1 MIQYHIPDLEGADL
15 SEGEDET
22 PFRKSWRFETP
33 SAKDPPQSTTRAL
46 QEYAQQPQRRPKD
59 PLHRDP
65 IYDAR
70 MSLDPLL
77 PIAPARVKAL
87 LLPLGRIKASR
98 FASFAE
104 RLQAEHVVQ
113 LRDISADGRPNRNM
127 FSPLAYPDGAML
139 YDLIAHVP
147 PPSHLALS
155 PFDLFREPMAVIAIA
170 DGKELG
176 DVTYSKRQSM
186 NGKGPTPVEKNIRA
200 LYQELE
206 ELRDNYPKALI
217 HRVLIFD
224 YVTPTMEVP
233 IPEGI
238 AAIPPP
244 EDSKRTT
251 MKTVMCDISS
261 LLLAEMTT
269 LGKSYEAMTA
279 IESPGGYSLARQ
291 LSTTSWGPDA
301 TSPTSFTR
309 RNSQFALPQHLQ
321 RSNSA
326 TGVTDRSGARLSL
339 PPVPT
344 QRSPGSSVST
354 PGRPS
359 TPLKSNLSSP
369 PLSAD
374 DLSSASSHRP
384 DSPESHPKPDFVED
398 ASRDRVSVQGFG
410 PGGANDRWRL
420 KGKGRSAIV
429 IGSMYLQAGRWGDS
443 LKELSEGATAARSLN
458 DHVWH
463 GKALELIL
471 MNLLLLGWSGL
482 TFQIPMVC
490 LPTQDKHSSVKPEP
504 ENADETQPRHLRYLQ
519 TLLPELLE
527 RIVGLYSR
535 LSAENV
541 PPLPLAE
548 TVIRF
553 SKILSAVHLNGGKLD
568 QKAFDMIVLG
578 KGLDKDLTTSPRLLI
593 TPTRQHILTLL
604 FGAFPSTAT
613 ELLTTVDRIS
623 ILSGIAAVLGP
634 LGYHRKKAMV
644 TRELVSVLIGGLVE
658 ARTRG
663 AADAGVH
670 PAAGLVAVTAGNA
683 QGTTG
688 AMALDLAEGDI
699 EQGIEAFLEL
709 LCKSYG
715 VVGFDRAKPR
725 RQSLSEGFDDSD
737 DAVIARIR
745 GQMKTRFFGF
755 PDIKLNILR
764 ACINFSEALPDFNGV
779 LKFSSDL
786 MRTAGSGV
794 APGPRRED
802 ASPKI
807 HRDEQVRLV
816 SNISRTSNLVK
827 RLGMSHLT
835 AEFWDEF
842 LVREIKL
849 EPLPSTRIPIP
860 HARSVLPGATTTRA
874 SQDVNPFIYNP
885 FLQEPDETAAA
896 NLVAGEPAKFRVTI
910 QNTYDVEL
918 DIESIRLETDGVDFE
933 AMTESAI
940 IGPYRTQAVRLQGQ
954 AKESGSIKVTGAII
968 KVRGCR
974 ERRFAVFPKHWKPY
988 QEDKIKVKGI
998 ASVSAPMMSGKFHDM
1013 PLEPYNL
1020 DLNVTQPLPLVTA
1033 KSTTLP
1039 QSSVMI
1045 LEGERQIFSVTL
1057 QNQST
1062 TPVDFMLF
1070 SFKDS
1075 TQEPLQAALANRD
1088 ATPAELYEYELILIK
1103 KQALRLPR
1111 TNQNRN
1117 IAPGGEE
1124 TFEFEIL
1131 GKPGLTHATIQIDY
1145 TYLGVPRDE
1154 VTEQFYTRQLSVPLT
1169 VTVNASVELAR
1180 IDVMPMHGLIPQ
1192 PLWER
1197 LGGTKP
1203 VKPDEYC
1210 LLSVDL
1216 RNAWPSQMA
1225 VHIENEDGMA
1235 VEEGILP
1242 GKTSRIIIPVKRVYL
1257 EDPHAA
1263 IPSLNPSKNRQFV
1276 VSTSK
1281 ISPEMERANREAFWY
1296 REKILDCL
1304 KATWR
1309 TTAVPKRNGAVELRN
1324 IRLTSRMIDIVKV
1337 GEVGI
1342 DVSVERPEESESDT
1356 TTAYVDEFMQVRVR
1370 VTNRTSR
1377 PMSTLVRLLPALCHR
1392 SVNIALDYTRKFV
1405 WNGTL
1410 QQLLPELQGGSST
1423 DFVIGVTALC
1433 RGEFELTASV
1443 EEVQIWEDADKRA
1456 DGEQPQGRPRSDT
1469 QTMVDTALGMK
1480 ERRMWHSRRPCI
1492 LTVKDCD

>member
-1 MIQYHIPDLEGADL
+1 
-15 SEGEDET
+15 
-22 PFRKSWRFETP
+22 
-33 SAKDPPQSTTRAL
+33 
-46 QEYAQQPQRRPKD
+46 
-59 PLHRDP
+59 
-65 IYDAR
+65 

-87 LLPLGRIKASR
+87 LLPLGKIKAAR
-98 FASFAE
+98 FATFAE

-170 DGKELG
+170 DGQELG
-176 DVTYSKRQSM
+176 EPTINKRASM
-186 NGKGPTPVEKNIRA
+186 NGKGPRPIEKNIRA

-206 ELRDNYPKALI
+206 DLRDNYPKALI

-224 YVTPTMEVP
+224 YVSPSSEVP
-233 IPEGI
+233 IPEGM
-238 AAIPPP
+238 AAIPPL

-251 MKTVMCDISS
+251 MKTVMCDVSS

-301 TSPTSFTR
+301 TSPTSFTSNFTR
-309 RNSQFALPQHLQ
+309 RNSQFAFPPNLQ
-321 RSNSA
+321 RSSSA
-326 TGVTDRSGARLSL
+326 SGLMSDRSGARLSL

-344 QRSPGSSVST
+344 QRPGSSVST

-359 TPLKSNLSSP
+359 TPLKSNLSTP

-374 DLSSASSHRP
+374 ELPSPSSSQR
-384 DSPESHPKPDFVED
+384 PESPDTQSRSDLNED
-398 ASRDRVSVQGFG
+398 TSHDRVSVQGFG
-410 PGGANDRWRL
+410 PGSANDRWRL
-420 KGKGRSAIV
+420 KGKGRSSIV
-429 IGSMYLQAGRWGDS
+429 IGSMYLQAGRWSDS
-443 LKELSEGATAARSLN
+443 LKELGEGAAAAKSLN

-482 TFQIPMVC
+482 NFQIPTVC
-490 LPTQDKHSSVKPEP
+490 QPPHDKHSSLKPEP
-504 ENADETQPRHLRYLQ
+504 EEKEGDPPRHVRYLQ
-519 TLLPELLE
+519 SILPELLE
-527 RIVGLYSR
+527 RIVGLYSKT
-535 LSAENV
+535 STENI

-548 TVIRF
+548 TTIRF
-553 SKILSAVHLNGGKLD
+553 SKIMLALHVCEGKLS
-568 QKAFDMIVLG
+568 QTAFDMIVLG
-578 KGLDKDLTTSPRLLI
+578 KGTGKELTTSPRLLI
-593 TPTRQHILTLL
+593 TPTRQQILTLL
-604 FGAFPSTAT
+604 FQAFPSTAT
-613 ELLTTVDRIS
+613 ELLTTIDRIS

-670 PAAGLVAVTAGNA
+670 PAAGLVAVTSSNP

-715 VVGFDRAKPR
+715 VIGFDRAKPR
-725 RQSLSEGFDDSD
+725 RQSLREGFDDSD
-737 DAVIARIR
+737 DAVVARIR
-745 GQMKTRFFGF
+745 GQMKMRFFGF

-807 HRDEQVRLV
+807 YRDEQVRLI

-827 RLGMSHLT
+827 RLGMSQLT

-842 LVREIKL
+842 LVRDVKL

-860 HARSVLPGATTTRA
+860 HARSILPGATTTRA
-874 SQDVNPFIYNP
+874 SQDANPFIYNP
-885 FLQEPDETAAA
+885 FLREPDDAAAA
-896 NLVAGEPAKFRVTI
+896 NLVAGEPAKFKVTI
-910 QNTYDVEL
+910 QNVYDVEL
-918 DIESIRLETDGVDFE
+918 DIESIRLETEGVDFE
-933 AMTESAI
+933 AMTDSVI
-940 IGPYRTQAVRLQGQ
+940 IGPYRTQAVRVQGL

-968 KVRGCR
+968 KIRGCR

-998 ASVSAPMMSGKFHDM
+998 ASVSVPLMSGKYHDM
-1013 PLEPYNL
+1013 PIEPATL
-1020 DLNVTQPLPLVTA
+1020 DLNVTEPQPLVTV

-1075 TQEPLQAALANRD
+1075 TQEPLQTALANRE
-1088 ATPAELYEYELILIK
+1088 ATPAEIYEYELILIK
-1103 KQALRLPR
+1103 KQALRLPKA
-1111 TNQNRN
+1111 TQDRN
-1117 IAPGGEE
+1117 IAPGGEA

-1145 TYLGVPRDE
+1145 TYLGAPRDE
-1154 VTEQFYTRQLSVPLT
+1154 ITEQFYTRQVSLPLT
-1169 VTVNASVELAR
+1169 VTVNASVEMAR
-1180 IDVMPMHGLIPQ
+1180 LDVIPMHGLIPQ

-1197 LGGTKP
+1197 LGATKP

-1216 RNAWPSQMA
+1216 RNAWPSQMV

-1242 GKTSRIIIPVKRVYL
+1242 GKTSRIIIPVRRVYL
-1257 EDPHAA
+1257 EDPHAS

-1276 VSTSK
+1276 VSMSK

-1296 REKILDCL
+1296 REKILDSL
-1304 KATWR
+1304 KATWK
-1309 TTAVPKRNGAVELRN
+1309 TTAVPRRNGVAELRN
-1324 IRLTSRMIDIVKV
+1324 IRLTTRMIDIIKI
-1337 GEVGI
+1337 GEIGI
-1342 DVSVERPEESESDT
+1342 DVSVEHPNDSGTSINV
-1356 TTAYVDEFMQVRVR
+1356 AYVDEFLQVRVR
-1370 VTNRTSR
+1370 ISNRTSR
-1377 PMSTLVRLLPALCHR
+1377 PISSLVRLLPALCHR

-1410 QQLLPELQGGSST
+1410 QQLLPELPAGGST
-1423 DFVIGVTALC
+1423 DFVLGVTALC

-1443 EEVQIWEDADKRA
+1443 EEIQIWDEANEKEA
-1456 DGEQPQGRPRSDT
+1456 DGEHGQGRPRSDT
-1469 QTMVDTALGMK
+1469 QTMVNTVLGMK
-1480 ERRMWHSRRPCI
+1480 ERRMWHSRQPCL
-1492 LTVKDCD
+1492 LTVRDSD

>member
-1 MIQYHIPDLEGADL
+1 
-15 SEGEDET
+15 
-22 PFRKSWRFETP
+22 
-33 SAKDPPQSTTRAL
+33 
-46 QEYAQQPQRRPKD
+46 
-59 PLHRDP
+59 
-65 IYDAR
+65 

-87 LLPLGRIKASR
+87 LLPLGKIKAAR
-98 FASFAE
+98 FARFAE

-113 LRDISADGRPNRNM
+113 LRDISADGRPNRTSPDM

-170 DGKELG
+170 DGTELG
-176 DVTYSKRQSM
+176 DVTYSKRNSM
-186 NGKGPTPVEKNIRA
+186 SGKGPTPVEKNIRA

-224 YVTPTMEVP
+224 YVSPRHEVP
-233 IPEGI
+233 IPEGM

-244 EDSKRTT
+244 EESKRTT

-309 RNSQFALPQHLQ
+309 RNSQFAIPQHLQ
-321 RSNSA
+321 RSSSA
-326 TGVTDRSGARLSL
+326 TGLDRSGGRLSL
-339 PPVPT
+339 PPAPT
-344 QRSPGSSVST
+344 GGSSSVST

-374 DLSSASSHRP
+374 DFSSASSQRP
-384 DSPESHPKPDFVED
+384 ESPESHPKPDLAED
-398 ASRDRVSVQGFG
+398 ANRDRVSVQGFG

-443 LKELSEGATAARSLN
+443 LKELSEGATAAKSLN
-458 DHVWH
+458 DHIWH

-482 TFQIPMVC
+482 TFQIPTVC
-490 LPTQDKHSSVKPEP
+490 LPAQDKHSSMKPEP
-504 ENADETQPRHLRYLQ
+504 ENPDQDQPRHLRYLQ
-519 TLLPELLE
+519 ALLPELLE

-535 LSAENV
+535 ISAENV
-541 PPLPLAE
+541 PHLPLAE

-553 SKILSAVHLNGGKLD
+553 SKILSAMHFCDGKLD
-568 QKAFDMIVLG
+568 QKAFDMIVNG

-593 TPTRQHILTLL
+593 TPSRQHILTLL
-604 FGAFPSTAT
+604 FKAFPSTAT
-613 ELLTTVDRIS
+613 ELLTTADRIS

-634 LGYHRKKAMV
+634 LGYHRKKVMV

-670 PAAGLVAVTAGNA
+670 PAAGLVALTPGGNS
-683 QGTTG
+683 QGATG

-725 RQSLSEGFDDSD
+725 RQSLREGFDDSD

-802 ASPKI
+802 AFPKI
-807 HRDEQVRLV
+807 HRDEQIRLV

-849 EPLPSTRIPIP
+849 EPLPSTRVPIP
-860 HARSVLPGATTTRA
+860 HARSVLPGAATIRT

-885 FLQEPDETAAA
+885 FLKEPDETAA

-918 DIESIRLETDGVDFE
+918 DIESICLETDGVDFE
-933 AMTESAI
+933 AMKESAI
-940 IGPYRTQAVRLQGQ
+940 IGPYRTQAVRLQGI
-954 AKESGSIKVTGAII
+954 AKESGSITVTGAII
-968 KVRGCR
+968 KVKGCR

-998 ASVSAPMMSGKFHDM
+998 ASVSAPMMSGKFHDQ
-1013 PLEPYNL
+1013 PLEPFSL
-1020 DLNVTQPLPLVTA
+1020 DLNVTQPQPLVIV

-1075 TQEPLQAALANRD
+1075 TQEPLQTALANRD

-1103 KQALRLPR
+1103 KQALRLPH
-1111 TNQNRN
+1111 NQQSRN
-1117 IAPGGEE
+1117 IAPGGEA

-1145 TYLGVPRDE
+1145 TYLGVPRDQIKE
-1154 VTEQFYTRQLSVPLT
+1154 DFYTRQMSVPLT

-1180 IDVMPMHGLIPQ
+1180 IDVLPMHGLIPQ

-1203 VKPDEYC
+1203 IQPDEYC

-1225 VHIENEDGMA
+1225 VHLENEDGMA

-1257 EDPHAA
+1257 EDPHAS
-1263 IPSLNPSKNRQFV
+1263 IPSLNPSKNKQFV

-1296 REKILDCL
+1296 RERILECL

-1309 TTAVPKRNGAVELRN
+1309 TTAVPKRNGTVELRN
-1324 IRLTSRMIDIVKV
+1324 IRLTTRMIDIVKV
-1337 GEVGI
+1337 GEIGI
-1342 DVSVERPEESESDT
+1342 DISVERPGESESSIN
-1356 TTAYVDEFMQVRVR
+1356 TAYVDEFIQVRVR

-1377 PMSTLVRLLPALCHR
+1377 PVSSLVRLLPALCHR

-1410 QQLLPELQGGSST
+1410 QQLLPELQGGAST
-1423 DFVIGVTALC
+1423 DFVIGVSALC

-1443 EEVQIWEDADKRA
+1443 EEVQVWEDG
-1456 DGEQPQGRPRSDT
+1456 GEQPQERPQSDST
-1469 QTMVDTALGMK
+1469 QPRGDAAIGVK

-1492 LTVKDCD
+1492 LTVKDSD